1 MFRFVSNIT
10 IPNAWFST
18 YLWWSTTKK
27 NMEDEW
33 RNRTIEFDPGR
44 QEEASSMNE
53 VRTTQKLTN
62 KEKRGKFLMKIGEAR
77 EFDESY
83 GKGKRMSPLGLFRG
97 HSLGLCTPAAVENA
111 LPFSLP
117 SSFSL
122 SLSLNINTY
131 SFPYRTAPMGKLKP
145 SPPSSRDPSCL

>member
-1 MFRFVSNIT
+1 
-10 IPNAWFST
+10 
-18 YLWWSTTKK
+18 
-27 NMEDEW
+27 
-33 RNRTIEFDPGR
+33 
-44 QEEASSMNE
+44 MNE

-83 GKGKRMSPLGLFRG
+83 SKGKRMSPLGLFRG

-145 SPPSSRDPSCL
+145 SPPSSRDPSCLQAQYMVRPSCMAYRIYHSPSQPAVYPRLSDKFRAFRRIVSAPSSS